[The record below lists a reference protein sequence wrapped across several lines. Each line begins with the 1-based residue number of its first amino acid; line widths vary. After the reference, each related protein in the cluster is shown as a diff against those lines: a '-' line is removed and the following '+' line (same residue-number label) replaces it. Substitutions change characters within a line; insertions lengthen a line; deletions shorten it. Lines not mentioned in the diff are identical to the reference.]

1 MRKIKIYLLSLVVGT
16 AFLGSACAF
25 ASGYPFAV
33 IVNGDTSIIVVG
45 KFASGSGQFTQAE
58 AQNLSVSV
66 AGLVQ
71 SLLSGSS
78 VSAPTVLT
86 PSQLASIGFGD
97 ADSDINLIKS
107 SYKGAG
113 FDVYVV
119 VNISKT
125 PQYVA
130 GFGPNMR
137 VDVSIADQASLVG
150 VSAPYLYVASIEV
163 PLLFA
168 SLLQ

>member
-25 ASGYPFAV
+25 ASGYPFGV
-33 IVNGDTSIIVVG
+33 IVNDTTSIIVVG
-45 KFASGSGQFTQAE
+45 KFASGTGQFTQAE

-71 SLLSGSS
+71 SLLGGSGIST
-78 VSAPTVLT
+78 PTVYT
-86 PSQLASIGFGD
+86 PSQLAAIGLGD
-97 ADSDINLIKS
+97 ADNAINLVKTN
-107 SYKGAG
+107 YLALGYDLFAL
-113 FDVYVV
+113 

-125 PQYVA
+125 AQYTA

-137 VDVSIADQASLVG
+137 VDIYIADQAALVG
-150 VSAPYLYVASIEV
+150 VNAPYLYAASIEV
-163 PLLFA
+163 PLLYTT
-168 SLLQ
+168 LLK